1 MNIKII
7 KKKIN
12 ILSKKYNKFLIAFS
26 GGIDSTTLIH
36 SLIKNKNIKNK
47 NIRAIHINHNL
58 CKNSNKWKKNC
69 INKCK
74 KWNIKLITKNIF
86 IKKKNNIESK
96 CRKKRYKILLK
107 NLKKEEILL
116 TAHHKN
122 DQCETIL
129 LSLKRGSGLNGLSGI
144 RKKYIIN
151 KKIIFRPF
159 INIEKKIIINYAK
172 TNKLN
177 WINDKSNKNIKFDR
191 NFIRIKILPKILK
204 RWPFFLNSLIRTSKI
219 CLKQSIL
226 LEYFIKNKFKKILLK
241 NNLLNIKYLNK
252 WNKEEWILILRKW
265 IKLNK
270 KKMLSYKNI
279 NILWYSIFKKQK
291 DNYFQLIFKKFI
303 IYKYKN
309 LLFLENKNKK
319 KKNNTIIWKNTNKRI
334 KLPNNIGYLYI
345 ENNKKNKLNSVRKP
359 KKNEIIYIKFNYKG
373 YINISNKKI
382 KIKKI
387 WQKYKI
393 YPWKRND
400 LPIIFYNNKPI
411 ICPNIF
417 KTKYSKS
424 INNIYWNINLK
435 K

>member
-1 MNIKII
+1 MINII

-12 ILSKKYNKFLIAFS
+12 ILSRKYKKFLIAFS
-26 GGIDSTTLIH
+26 GGIDSTTLLH
-36 SLIKNKNIKNK
+36 NLIKNKNIKKK

-58 CKNSNKWKKNC
+58 YKNSKKWEKKC
-69 INKCK
+69 IYICK
-74 KWNIKLITKNIF
+74 KWNIKLIIKNIF
-86 IKKKNNIESK
+86 INKKNNIENK
-96 CRKKRYKILLK
+96 CRNKRYKILLK
-107 NLKKEEILL
+107 NLINNEILL

-129 LSLKRGSGLNGLSGI
+129 LSIKRGSGLDGLSGI
-144 RKKYIIN
+144 KKKYKIK
-151 KKIIFRPF
+151 KKIIIRPLL
-159 INIEKKIIINYAK
+159 NIEKKIIIKYAK
-172 TNKLN
+172 KNNLI

-191 NFIRIKILPKILK
+191 NFIRIKILPKIIK
-204 RWPFFLNSLIRTSKI
+204 RWPFFLNSLIRVSKI
-219 CLKQSIL
+219 CLKQSLL
-226 LEYFIKNKFKKILLK
+226 LEYYIKKKFKKILFKKK
-241 NNLLNIKYLNK
+241 NINIKYLNK
-252 WNKEEWILILRKW
+252 WKKEEWILILRKW

-279 NILWYSIFKKQK
+279 NILLKNIIKKK
-291 DNYFQLIFKKFI
+291 NDNYFKLIFKEFI

-309 LLFLENKNKK
+309 LLFLKK
-319 KKNNTIIWKNTNKRI
+319 KKINKNYTIIWKNIKKKI

-345 ENNKKNKLNSVRKP
+345 KKNKKNKINVVRKP

-373 YINISNKKI
+373 YINLLNKNI

-393 YPWKRND
+393 YPWKRNNI
-400 LPIIFYNNKPI
+400 PIIFYNKKPI

-424 INNIYWNINLK
+424 KNNNYINIKFK